1 MRGYRRVLRRLIATI
16 TDGDFSPND
25 VGSSLCSLTRNLL
38 CRAAAMNRFL
48 AVCLLIVSAVLA
60 GCASHPSPE
69 LRPYSAEETKQLA
82 LEALSRRGL
91 SFDEYQQQRA
101 ALTGQPQKSF
111 GFDRQGE
118 MNAERDVVLH
128 GRPS

>member
-1 MRGYRRVLRRLIATI
+1 
-16 TDGDFSPND
+16 
-25 VGSSLCSLTRNLL
+25 
-38 CRAAAMNRFL
+38 MNRFL
-48 AVCLLIVSAVLA
+48 SVCLLIVSALLA

>member
-1 MRGYRRVLRRLIATI
+1 
-16 TDGDFSPND
+16 
-25 VGSSLCSLTRNLL
+25 
-38 CRAAAMNRFL
+38 MNRFL
-48 AVCLLIVSAVLA
+48 SVCLLIVSAVLA

-69 LRPYSAEETKQLA
+69 LRPYSVEETKQLA

-101 ALTGQPQKSF
+101 ALTGQPQKPF